1 MSDRSDAAA
10 GVIGLA
16 VGDALGVPVEFF
28 DRDRLKKEPVTGMRS
43 FGTHHQPAGTWSDD
57 TSLALCLAESLAE
70 KGIDYADQAQRFIA
84 WKYSAKWTPHGRLFD
99 IGNVTGEAIARLLNG
114 VYPLAAGPDDD
125 RACGNGSLMRILP
138 LAIFLADA
146 DPFERWR
153 IAADCS
159 RLTHGHPRCL
169 LACAYYVEVAAA
181 LVRGESLGDGIESA
195 NRLLRHDLERKHP
208 QERDTFAR
216 ILSPQLGQLPEGEIS
231 GSGYVIHCLEA
242 SLWCALRA
250 KSYAEGVLAAVNL
263 GDDTDT
269 TGAVAGG
276 LLGLQYG
283 LAGIPAE
290 WQNQLVRRADILA
303 LCSRLQ
309 LAADAKLHPIGT
321 AMQPAPELKTLY
333 AGRHL
338 SLVARGKWEF
348 VQRKTNRP
356 AVGIVAI
363 TDEEKVILVEQRRP
377 AVDGTLMELPAG
389 LAGDIAGAENEP
401 LVEAA
406 KRELLEETGYT
417 AERWTELASGYSSPG
432 LTDELI
438 VLFLAEGLQKVTAG
452 GGDASESI
460 VVHEVPLAGVLSWL
474 KASGHAADMK
484 LLAGLYAA
492 GESRRRRPTEVRK

>member
-1 MSDRSDAAA
+1 MAAA
-10 GVIGLA
+10 GIIGLA

-28 DRDRLKKEPVTGMRS
+28 DRARLKREPVTGLRS

-70 KGIDYADQAQRFIA
+70 KGIDYDDQAQRFIA
-84 WKYSAKWTPHGRLFD
+84 WKYAAKWTPHGRVFD
-99 IGNVTGEAIARLLNG
+99 IGNATGEAIARLLNG
-114 VYPLAAGPDDD
+114 VYPLAAGPDDEQ
-125 RACGNGSLMRILP
+125 ACGNGSLMRILP

-146 DPFERWR
+146 EPAERWQ

-159 RLTHGHPRCL
+159 RLTHGHPRCQ
-169 LACAYYVEVAAA
+169 LACAHYVEVAAA
-181 LVRGESLGDGIESA
+181 LVRGESLLDGIEAA
-195 NRLLRHDLERKHP
+195 NRLLHHDLKRNHP
-208 QERDTFAR
+208 HEQAVFAR
-216 ILSPQLGQLPEGEIS
+216 ILSPQLAQLLEREIS

-269 TGAVAGG
+269 TGAVTGG

-309 LAADAKLHPIGT
+309 AAADANRPRSGSSP
-321 AMQPAPELKTLY
+321 MPPAELKTLY
-333 AGRHL
+333 AGRHV

-348 VQRKTNRP
+348 VKRNTNRP

-363 TDEEKVILVEQRRP
+363 TGDEKVILVEQRRP
-377 AVDGTLMELPAG
+377 AVDGTLIELPAG

-401 LVEAA
+401 LLDAA
-406 KRELLEETGYT
+406 KRELLEETGY
-417 AERWTELASGYSSPG
+417 AADHWTELTSGYSSPG
-432 LTDELI
+432 LTDEQI
-438 VLFLAEGLQKVTAG
+438 VLFLAEGVRKVAAG

-460 VVHEVPLAGVLSWL
+460 VVHEVPLGVVLPWL
-474 KASGHAADMK
+474 KANKFAADLK

-492 GESRRRRPTEVRK
+492 GEERQRRK